1 MEDRKRRFE
10 ASVLPHLDAAY
21 NFARWLTRNDHDAE
35 DVVQEAFL
43 RAYRYF
49 DGLRGDSRAWLL
61 AIVRNTCFTWLKSN
75 RPAEIAQGV
84 DPEEAGFD
92 EIAAYAAS
100 PDTLAALNFNKR
112 TLNEAIAALPAVFRE
127 VLVLR
132 EMEELSYKEIAR
144 IADVPIG
151 TVMSRLSRARRLLQQ
166 SLRIIAHASVP
177 RVPE

>member
-1 MEDRKRRFE
+1 MGDRKLKFE

-61 AIVRNTCFTWLKSN
+61 SIVRNTCFTWLKSN
-75 RPAEIAQGV
+75 RPAELVGL
-84 DPEEAGFD
+84 DPEEGYEETVAYTAGP
-92 EIAAYAAS
+92 EALAS
-100 PDTLAALNFNKR
+100 LNFNR
-112 TLNEAIAALPAVFRE
+112 HMLNEAIAALPAVFRE
-127 VLVLR
+127 VVVLR
-132 EMEELSYKEIAR
+132 ELEELSYKEIAR
-144 IADVPIG
+144 ITEVPIG

-166 SLRIIAHASVP
+166 SLGVIANASVP
-177 RVPE
+177 RVPK